1 MAVKN
6 PYDYIA
12 VAVPDVAIT
21 LGLAPYNIQPTGEIR
36 DIARKRQQVDE
47 FDDVS
52 EERISL
58 GNDVSEFDVVLPYE
72 TFTAAEIGLIY
83 DLYHDPAKGNGLVN
97 TFKWWCVDGPH
108 TYVVRFNCDMERI
121 RQAYD
126 VYKVADITLKIMG
139 KILD

>member
-12 VAVPDVAIT
+12 IAVPDVDIT

-36 DIARKRQQVDE
+36 DVSAPNQQVDE
-47 FDDVS
+47 FDDTS

-58 GNDVSEFDVVLPYE
+58 GDDVSEFDVVLPYE

-83 DLYHDPAKGNGLVN
+83 DLYHDPAKANKLVN
-97 TFKWWCVDGPH
+97 SFKWWHVDGPH
-108 TYVVRFNCDMERI
+108 TYVVRFKCNMERV

-126 VYKVADITLKIMG
+126 VYKVADITLKILG
-139 KILD
+139 RIAD